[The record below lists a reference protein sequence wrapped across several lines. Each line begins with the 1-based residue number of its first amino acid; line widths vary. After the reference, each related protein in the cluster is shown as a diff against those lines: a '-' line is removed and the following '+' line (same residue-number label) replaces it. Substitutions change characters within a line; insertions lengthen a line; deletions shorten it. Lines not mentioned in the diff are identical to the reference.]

1 MADNLACK
9 GKLVRFGLVWI
20 GLVWFGLVF
29 GVEVCWRGLTYHTY
43 QICAQ

>member
-1 MADNLACK
+1 MAENLAFK

-29 GVEVCWRGLTYHTY
+29 DVEVCQRGLTKHTY
-43 QICAQ
+43 PN

>member
-20 GLVWFGLVF
+20 SLVWFCLVF
-29 GVEVCWRGLTYHTY
+29 DIEVGLRDLTKHTNPN
-43 QICAQ
+43 